1 MGGYIPN
8 DGIKGK
14 TCPLHF
20 LKVYNDWKFN
30 KKKDTSVIKTKKKDD

>member
-8 DGIKGK
+8 DGIMGK

-20 LKVYNDWKFN
+20 LKVYNDWNFN
-30 KKKDTSVIKTKKKDD
+30 NKHTFAFKTEKKDD